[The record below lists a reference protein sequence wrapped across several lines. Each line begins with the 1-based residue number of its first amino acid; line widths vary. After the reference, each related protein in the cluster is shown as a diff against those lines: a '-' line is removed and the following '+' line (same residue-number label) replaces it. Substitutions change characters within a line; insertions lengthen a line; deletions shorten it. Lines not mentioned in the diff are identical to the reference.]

1 MFTGMNHFLL
11 QRLQYFL
18 VISLLSMSVNVW
30 AAGTPAGTVVLNNV
44 EVSYQVGSDP
54 EGRYVE
60 KASHA
65 FTVSEL
71 IQTNVT
77 ALEPQGIGTATP
89 AVNAVLSYQLTNT
102 GNGDEPFLLTTQAG
116 SPGQFSPTVT
126 GLWIESNNIAGWQP
140 DDTLYLPS
148 AGGVQLAPDQSEV
161 IYVVSDIPSGVTD
174 EAQSDVALISTAAT
188 TGASTK
194 SIGES
199 LATGGDN
206 GIEAVIAQNNASH
219 QDSSHYTVSTVRL
232 DVVKTI
238 ESVEDPYGGELSM
251 PGSEVT
257 YKIRVVASGSG
268 VVNDLVVE
276 DAVPESMT
284 YKNNSLKM
292 NGNALSDDTDSDNA
306 SFDYLLQTAYFS
318 AQTISAP
325 SVHEYTLTY
334 IIE

>member
-1 MFTGMNHFLL
+1 MITNDTL
-11 QRLQYFL
+11 QRLRLGL
-18 VISLLSMSVNVW
+18 VISLLSMTANVW
-30 AAGTPAGTVVLNNV
+30 AAGTPAGTVVLNQV

-54 EGRYVE
+54 EGRYIE
-60 KASHA
+60 NASHA

-89 AVNAVLSYQLTNT
+89 ATNAVLSYQLTNT

-116 SPGQFSPTVT
+116 LQEQFIPTVT
-126 GLWIESNNIAGWQP
+126 GLWVESNGIAGWQP

-148 AGGVQLAPDQSEV
+148 SGGLPLSPDQSEV
-161 IYVVSDIPSGVTD
+161 VYVVSDIPSSVEDG
-174 EAQSDVALISTAAT
+174 AQSDVALISTAAT
-188 TGASTK
+188 VGASTK
-194 SIGES
+194 KMGES
-199 LATGGDN
+199 LVSGGDN
-206 GIEAVIAQNNASH
+206 GIEAVIAQENATH

-232 DVVKTI
+232 DVAKTI
-238 ESVEDPYGGELSM
+238 VSIADPYGGELSM

-257 YKIRVVASGSG
+257 YQIRVVASGSG
-268 VVNDLVVE
+268 VVNDFVIE

-292 NGNALSDDTDSDNA
+292 NGNDLSDDSDSDNA
-306 SFDYLLQTAYFS
+306 NFDYLLKTAFFS
-318 AQTISAP
+318 SETISAP